1 MKNSLRGFFCAPAK
15 KLASAQLEE
24 LDYRKLYEAYS
35 TKGRKSAAD
44 ARVMFEVICYGYQC
58 GIYSNRDLEEAC
70 RYTFVW
76 RGRVEKN
83 LAKVKRAVNEGVG
96 LIDKQ
101 KLREYLAEKGI
112 AFVHGTGKRKSAEQK
127 EYEQLAQ
134 YLERWEKYEEQAC
147 SVSGEY
153 YNGRRDYAEDVPLY
167 SGGGCVWPYEA
178 RFWLSAFLFHREA
191 KYMHGV
197 ILSGDGIQPKKAV
210 NETEQKAREDAFIHN
225 QNNVN
230 LEKCRISRFRPHQN
244 GGACVSMP
252 EM

>member
-1 MKNSLRGFFCAPAK
+1 MPETAPVR
-15 KLASAQLEE
+15 LASAQLEE

-44 ARVMFEVICYGYQC
+44 AKVMFEVICYGYQC

-96 LIDKQ
+96 LTDKQ
-101 KLREYLAEKGI
+101 KLREYLAEKGKGI
-112 AFVHGTGKRKSAEQK
+112 AFVHGTGKRKNAEQK
-127 EYEQLAQ
+127 EYEQLVQ

-153 YNGRRDYAEDVPLY
+153 YNGRRDHAEDVPHD
-167 SGGGCVWPYEA
+167 SGGGCVWSYEA
-178 RFWLSAFLFHREA
+178 
-191 KYMHGV
+191 
-197 ILSGDGIQPKKAV
+197 
-210 NETEQKAREDAFIHN
+210 
-225 QNNVN
+225 
-230 LEKCRISRFRPHQN
+230 
-244 GGACVSMP
+244 
-252 EM
+252 